1 MSLEGLI
8 DIYLP
13 DFKYTR
19 PAKAAAYSAAPDYVE
34 RVGPALLEMR
44 RQVQDRWDGDK
55 MLSGM
60 IVRHLIL
67 PGNTN
72 SAIEALDW
80 LHSHLPGT
88 YVSLMAQYTPMPG
101 LERYPEL
108 TRTITR
114 REYDKVVDHALAL
127 GMNHVFL
134 QQRSAVGKD
143 FIPAFDFTGIV

>member
-1 MSLEGLI
+1 MCI
-8 DIYLP
+8 RDR
-13 DFKYTR
+13 YTR
-19 PAKAAAYSAAPDYVE
+19 PAKAAAYSVAPDYVE

-72 SAIEALDW
+72 SAIEALNW

-108 TRTITR
+108 TRAITR

-127 GMNHVFL
+127 GMDNVFL

>member
-1 MSLEGLI
+1 
-8 DIYLP
+8 
-13 DFKYTR
+13 
-19 PAKAAAYSAAPDYVE
+19 
-34 RVGPALLEMR
+34 
-44 RQVQDRWDGDK
+44 

-60 IVRHLIL
+60 IVCHLIL

-72 SAIEALDW
+72 SAIEALNW

-108 TRTITR
+108 TRAITR

-127 GMNHVFL
+127 GMDHVFL
-134 QQRSAVGKD
+134 QERSAVGKD